1 MMHYGSVKELHSGG
15 PLAGDNL
22 YHPVNC
28 TGLGITNYQIIEAV
42 TFGGLSKLGAYQL
55 HSTLLVPFLVVL
67 AFHIG
72 LTFMQNRQKRNI
84 NVA

>member
-1 MMHYGSVKELHSGG
+1 VVHWLVTILII
-15 PLAGDNL
+15 L
-22 YHPVNC
+22 YIA

-42 TFGGLSKLGAYQL
+42 TFGGLSKLGVYQL

>member
-1 MMHYGSVKELHSGG
+1 MVVHWLVTIFIIVYIF
-15 PLAGDNL
+15 
-22 YHPVNC
+22 

-55 HSTLLVPFLVVL
+55 HNMLLIPFVVIL
-67 AFHIG
+67 ALHIG
-72 LTFMQNRQKRNI
+72 LSFIQNRQKRNI

>member
-1 MMHYGSVKELHSGG
+1 MDVLNSVRIVVHWLVTIFIIV
-15 PLAGDNL
+15 
-22 YHPVNC
+22 YIF

-55 HSTLLVPFLVVL
+55 HSLLLFPFIVVL
-67 AFHIG
+67 TLHIA
-72 LTFMQNRQKRNI
+72 LSFIQNRQKRNI